1 MQTTTQSALG
11 VQTDSRALR
20 EAVRELRMGK
30 GGPDDRD
37 HG

>member
-1 MQTTTQSALG
+1 MQSALG